1 MSASP
6 NCRCVVL
13 LLVLNDK
20 IADAGWLSE
29 SDKKML
35 QRNIDADSA
44 QAEDHWVAGAFRNL
58 KVWILIAA
66 YFGFIMGLYGIGFWL
81 PSLIKAAGVA
91 DTTTIGLLA
100 AAGIAL
106 IALERR

>member
-20 IADAGWLSE
+20 IANAGWLSE

-44 QAEDHWVAGAFRNL
+44 QAEDHSVAGAFRNP
-58 KVWILIAA
+58 KVWILSAA
-66 YFGFIMGLYGIGFWL
+66 YFGFIMGL
-81 PSLIKAAGVA
+81 
-91 DTTTIGLLA
+91 
-100 AAGIAL
+100 
-106 IALERR
+106 